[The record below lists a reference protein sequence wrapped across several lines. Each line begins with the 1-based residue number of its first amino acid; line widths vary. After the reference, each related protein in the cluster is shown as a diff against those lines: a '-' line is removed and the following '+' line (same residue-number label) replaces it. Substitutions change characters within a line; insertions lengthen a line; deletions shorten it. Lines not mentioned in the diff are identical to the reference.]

1 MNFTGPRAVR
11 GCWFRIWDFF
21 SHLLSIMF
29 VTAYLAF
36 IVLAGLCVTLE
47 ITARRLTSS
56 QATQT
61 AVANP
66 AFRRYQK
73 LFLKAY
79 LLALWA
85 DWLQGPYLYKLY
97 RHYNFLESQIA
108 ILYVCGLASCVL
120 FAPVAGWL
128 PQFLGRR
135 QTCLLFCLAYSVCC
149 ITKLSQDYFMLMLGR
164 VLGGLSTSL
173 LTTVF
178 EAWYVHGHIDVHDF
192 PKEWIPVTFGKV
204 ADWNHGLAVGAGLVA
219 NLFAEWLGLGPVAP
233 FLFAIPSLAAC
244 AWFVL
249 SEWGQEDRQEG
260 ASGDKNGP
268 LPNPLNAPKMQMST
282 WARFWRSCLDGLRC
296 LLSDRRVMLLGGVQA
311 LFESVLYIFIF
322 LWTPVLDPHGPPLGI
337 VFSSLMA
344 ASMAGSTLFRLA
356 TVGSLSTPTWSPALL
371 SSSACFLLLLHADV
385 LYCAWP
391 APAEGISAR
400 LPSARTSLR
409 ALFPSSEFSPRP
421 SGSHGAQSRR
431 AGVVS
436 FASSPLGLSGA
447 AGSSRGGVWGRC
459 GGDWQWHQTHVCRM
473 CRDDAG
479 RSACCRQPFHSGQE
493 WCWPETRGDQTGGR
507 NLSCRKMD
515 TGLWTMVL
523 YALSFLY

>member
-1 MNFTGPRAVR
+1 
-11 GCWFRIWDFF
+11 
-21 SHLLSIMF
+21 MF

-311 LFESVLYIFIF
+311 LFESVLYIFVF

-356 TVGSLSTPTWSPALL
+356 TSAPYRLQPGHLLCLAVLLAFFSFFMLMFSTVPGQPRPRESLLA
-371 SSSACFLLLLHADV
+371 FLLLELACGLYFPAVSFLQGRVVPMERRAAV
-385 LYCAWP
+385 LAWF
-391 APAEGISAR
+391 R
-400 LPSARTSLR
+400 LPLHLLACLGLL
-409 ALFPSSEFSPRP
+409 ALHGEV
-421 SGSHGAQSRR
+421 SGAGAGETGSGTRHMF
-431 AGVVS
+431 AGCAGMMLAALLAVVS
-436 FASSPLGLSGA
+436 LFT
-447 AGSSRGGVWGRC
+447 V
-459 GGDWQWHQTHVCRM
+459 
-473 CRDDAG
+473 
-479 RSACCRQPFHSGQE
+479 
-493 WCWPETRGDQTGGR
+493 GR
-507 NLSCRKMD
+507 NDADLRLEGTKLE
-515 TGLWTMVL
+515 GEI
-523 YALSFLY
+523 

>member
-1 MNFTGPRAVR
+1 
-11 GCWFRIWDFF
+11 
-21 SHLLSIMF
+21 MF

-36 IVLAGLCVTLE
+36 IVLAGLC
-47 ITARRLTSS
+47 
-56 QATQT
+56 ATQT

-66 AFRRYQK
+66 AFRRFQK

-120 FAPVAGWL
+120 FAPVASWL

-135 QTCLLFCLAYSVCC
+135 QTCLLFCLTYSVCC
-149 ITKLSQDYFMLMLGR
+149 ITKLSQDYFMLILGR

-178 EAWYVHGHIDVHDF
+178 EAWYVHGHVDVHDF

-233 FLFAIPSLAAC
+233 FLLAIPSLAVC
-244 AWFVL
+244 AWFV
-249 SEWGQEDRQEG
+249 
-260 ASGDKNGP
+260 
-268 LPNPLNAPKMQMST
+268 
-282 WARFWRSCLDGLRC
+282 CLDGLRC

-337 VFSSLMA
+337 VFSCLMA

-356 TVGSLSTPTWSPALL
+356 TSAPYRLQPGHLLCLAVLLAFFSFFMLTFSTVPGQPRPRESLLA
-371 SSSACFLLLLHADV
+371 FLLLELACGLYFPAVSFLQGRVVPMERRAAV
-385 LYCAWP
+385 LAWF
-391 APAEGISAR
+391 R
-400 LPSARTSLR
+400 LPLHLLACLGLL
-409 ALFPSSEFSPRP
+409 ALHGEV
-421 SGSHGAQSRR
+421 SGAGAGE
-431 AGVVS
+431 AGSGTRHMFAGCAGMMLAALLAVVS
-436 FASSPLGLSGA
+436 LFT
-447 AGSSRGGVWGRC
+447 V
-459 GGDWQWHQTHVCRM
+459 
-473 CRDDAG
+473 
-479 RSACCRQPFHSGQE
+479 
-493 WCWPETRGDQTGGR
+493 GR
-507 NLSCRKMD
+507 NDADLRLEGTKLE
-515 TGLWTMVL
+515 GEI
-523 YALSFLY
+523 